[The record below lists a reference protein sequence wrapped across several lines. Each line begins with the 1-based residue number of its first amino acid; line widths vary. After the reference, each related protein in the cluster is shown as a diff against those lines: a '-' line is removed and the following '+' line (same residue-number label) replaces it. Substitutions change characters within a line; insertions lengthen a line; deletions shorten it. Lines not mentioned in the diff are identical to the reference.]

1 MLASFCLSTT
11 NVFLYRFRHVIMSM
25 DNTTADYYD
34 VVEETATEMKE
45 PESVRNIAI
54 AMLGFLSVA
63 GIIGNSLVLYVFTRQ
78 KQKLSSTIFIL
89 TLAGTDLTTSLVTMP
104 YTIALEFVNFNV
116 RYDVVCKIY
125 QFLTTTTIPFSASV
139 MVAIAVDRYL
149 CIVHPFKH
157 TMTIKRA
164 KISVL
169 FLALF
174 SIGLG
179 LPSALMYGIYG
190 NVEMDPSFISDVLR
204 LSEMTINSSLSSETD
219 VYPDTVY
226 HYETPNSNTSGH
238 AYLNVSQEVIYLIRN
253 TGRCH
258 KNGLILGTKFFEVY
272 QKVYSSYYAVCAV
285 IVIILYA
292 AIYRS
297 VLTRRRRRL
306 HLSVAHSCCGFLGTV
321 QAQQQVENN
330 EHEQTECTM
339 LNNIARDKSPSSR
352 GSRKGNE
359 KDKEKEEGRQEI
371 LELEDKNGNA
381 TAASDANGTPGDR
394 EALMRTNGVSRAKL
408 EKLRLAN
415 IKTAF
420 CLAIVALTYIV
431 AFLPAWLMALS
442 VIEMNVIVFYLYFT
456 YNVANPIIYAFL
468 NQSFRIH
475 LQTLCKL

>member
-1 MLASFCLSTT
+1 MSFENST
-11 NVFLYRFRHVIMSM
+11 
-25 DNTTADYYD
+25 DDYYD
-34 VVEETATEMKE
+34 VSLEGPTEMEE

-89 TLAGTDLTTSLVTMP
+89 TLAGTDLTTALVTMP

-116 RYDVVCKIY
+116 PYDSVCKIY
-125 QFLTTTTIPFSASV
+125 QLLTTTTIPFSASV

-164 KISVL
+164 KITIL

-174 SIGLG
+174 SVGLG
-179 LPSALMYGIYG
+179 LPSTLMYGIY
-190 NVEMDPSFISDVLR
+190 NRVKVDPNLINDVLR
-204 LSEMTINSSLSSETD
+204 LSDMTLNSSVSVGTD
-219 VYPDTVY
+219 GYVENSFYYDMASHPNNTFNEY
-226 HYETPNSNTSGH
+226 SNKSTP
-238 AYLNVSQEVIYLIRN
+238 VIYIERN
-253 TGRCH
+253 IGRCH
-258 KNGLILGTKFFEVY
+258 KNGLILGVAFFEVY

-285 IVIILYA
+285 IVIVLYA
-292 AIYRS
+292 VIYRS
-297 VLTRRRRRL
+297 VLRRRRRRL
-306 HLSVAHSCCGFLGTV
+306 RLNMTDSCCGFLGSA
-321 QAQQQVENN
+321 QAQHNVENN
-330 EHEQTECTM
+330 EHEQTECTT
-339 LNNIARDKSPSSR
+339 LNNTTRDKSPGR
-352 GSRKGNE
+352 GSKKN
-359 KDKEKEEGRQEI
+359 KEDRLEVM
-371 LELEDKNGNA
+371 ELEDKNGNA
-381 TAASDANGTPGDR
+381 TGTSDANPSSADR
-394 EALMRTNGVSRAKL
+394 DALMRTNGVSRAKL

-431 AFLPAWLMALS
+431 AFLPAWLMALG
-442 VIEMNVIVFYLYFT
+442 ILQMNAIVFYMYFT

-475 LQTLCKL
+475 LQTLCKH